1 MPRRDGQLLQQQP
14 HQQHRYHQ
22 QPLPDHAATSPV
34 SPRKQGRRSSAR
46 YSLPCVLLC
55 TALTIKPGCFGVC
68 RSSSMSPVRLR
79 SPPPPGAAWEPHV
92 TVIRTGGGGGGG
104 GGGGSRSRQRPATA
118 DVEQRR
124 EPSAREVRL
133 EQRRRER
140 DARLA
145 QRKAWDAA
153 PHGSSRQQ
161 HPRHRSQ
168 HRRGSDDGSAPSQP
182 ARGTAPSRAS
192 GAASSSESEVEET
205 FLENFGYQR

>member
-55 TALTIKPGCFGVC
+55 TALTITLGCLGVC

-92 TVIRTGGGGGGG
+92 TVIRTGGGGG

-161 HPRHRSQ
+161 HARHRSQ
-168 HRRGSDDGSAPSQP
+168 HRRGSASDDGSAPSQP